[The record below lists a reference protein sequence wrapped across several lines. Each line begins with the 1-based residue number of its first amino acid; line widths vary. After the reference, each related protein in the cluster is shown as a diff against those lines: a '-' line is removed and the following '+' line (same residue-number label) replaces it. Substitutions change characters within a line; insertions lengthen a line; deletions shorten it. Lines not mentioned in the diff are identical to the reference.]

1 MKFSAVIPIKEKN
14 TQFLDDLKNK
24 ISEIEIICVTEKSYD
39 VEQLGNYTQKIIK
52 IDNFSKRNAFNAG
65 VEESQ
70 NTNIMFLNEE
80 DNVEKIN
87 SELLSKTRNN
97 TVHYLDINENN
108 NLSLVIN
115 KNLFYM
121 LKKFENDEDKDLVQ
135 NFISKSRSL
144 DIEVKELTKEIKKE
158 DLRSENFL
166 KQSLKILKN
175 KVFTNKSIKKYQ
187 NLVCFF
193 FADPKSQEYHNK
205 IRQEISDNNLI
216 EKYNDLCLKI
226 KSENISKSNASDT
239 KIVVVNTSFTNSYL
253 SEYDLD
259 KYSVINYYGESLS
272 KHISSAYDL
281 CKIFA
286 DKIIMCV
293 SDVPELNYNH
303 INECIKKL
311 NKFDTYLIPSDNGS
325 VCCFST
331 RLKTLTNELSKTT
344 FNISTTKDNFVKN
357 LYNYGI
363 SDNKLTN
370 VDTIYSLRRS
380 YENLAKNKNI
390 TNTQRDLV
398 DYINRNKYA

>member
-158 DLRSENFL
+158 DLRSENFF

>member
-1 MKFSAVIPIKEKN
+1 MI
-14 TQFLDDLKNK
+14 LKVVFFDVYK
-24 ISEIEIICVTEKSYD
+24 ISGHSKYIGSYCY
-39 VEQLGNYTQKIIK
+39 V
-52 IDNFSKRNAFNAG
+52 SKHTLASWFWR
-65 VEESQ
+65 
-70 NTNIMFLNEE
+70 
-80 DNVEKIN
+80 
-87 SELLSKTRNN
+87 
-97 TVHYLDINENN
+97 HY
-108 NLSLVIN
+108 
-115 KNLFYM
+115 
-121 LKKFENDEDKDLVQ
+121 
-135 NFISKSRSL
+135 
-144 DIEVKELTKEIKKE
+144 
-158 DLRSENFL
+158 
-166 KQSLKILKN
+166 
-175 KVFTNKSIKKYQ
+175 
-187 NLVCFF
+187 
-193 FADPKSQEYHNK
+193 PKSQEYHNK

-398 DYINRNKYA
+398 DYINRNKYAWKFNKFN

>member
-158 DLRSENFL
+158 DLRSENFF

-187 NLVCFF
+187 NLVCF
-193 FADPKSQEYHNK
+193 Y
-205 IRQEISDNNLI
+205 
-216 EKYNDLCLKI
+216 
-226 KSENISKSNASDT
+226 
-239 KIVVVNTSFTNSYL
+239 
-253 SEYDLD
+253 
-259 KYSVINYYGESLS
+259 
-272 KHISSAYDL
+272 
-281 CKIFA
+281 
-286 DKIIMCV
+286 
-293 SDVPELNYNH
+293 
-303 INECIKKL
+303 IKKVR
-311 NKFDTYLIPSDNGS
+311 LI
-325 VCCFST
+325 
-331 RLKTLTNELSKTT
+331 
-344 FNISTTKDNFVKN
+344 DNF
-357 LYNYGI
+357 
-363 SDNKLTN
+363 
-370 VDTIYSLRRS
+370 
-380 YENLAKNKNI
+380 
-390 TNTQRDLV
+390 
-398 DYINRNKYA
+398 